1 MSNLFNSKI
10 PLKVQKRNAFSQDFT
25 NSFTTKVGTLTPC
38 FVKQVMPGDKIK
50 LGVNLNVELPPMASA
65 FKGKVSANVE
75 FFFVPWRIV
84 YGGWK
89 NYYLYNGGV
98 ATQYAPA
105 GVPKSVLPCFWHQGG
120 SMTFA
125 KGSLADYLGLRSFK
139 DLTDPGLTE
148 LSMLPFLAYHKIW
161 EDWYRDPQVQKP
173 AFMEAQDVSSTQR
186 QPYNLPYIYLDGTGN
201 SRLFDVVT
209 AKCFD
214 GTLMTSLRQRNYGK
228 DIFTNCYT
236 TPSGG
241 SQPMSVST
249 AGNTFTI
256 SQLRQ
261 ANALQKFAERNQIA
275 GGRYDE
281 VTIANYGVKP
291 ADSALNE
298 ALYLGRLVSS
308 VYNTSVYAT
317 SNDTS
322 SNTDAFNQNPFTN
335 SLGGRGANSS
345 AQGGKSILRDFE
357 AKEFGVVMGIFSLV
371 PHATY
376 KNGIDPIMLL
386 GVSGKGFTDNFPVPS
401 LAGIGNE
408 AIEASMLTGNQENT
422 DIFGYTD
429 RYCWWKYSLDEVHG
443 KLAVPAGE
451 ANSLAFM
458 QLTRMIDPSSKV
470 QQSSAFLEIPTNAM
484 DDVTAVNAAL
494 SEYGCIVD
502 MYFNYTP
509 IRPLPAY
516 SIPSLCDDIDQATIR
531 TIERGGKYL

>member
-25 NSFTTKVGTLTPC
+25 NSLTTKVGTLTPC

-65 FKGKVSANVE
+65 FKGKVSAHIE

-84 YGGWK
+84 YGGWR
-89 NYYLYNGGV
+89 NYYLFNGGL

-105 GVPKSVLPCFWHQGG
+105 GIPKVVLPVLNSPQKRI
-120 SMTFA
+120 TVA
-125 KGSLADYLGLRSFK
+125 KGSLADYLGIRSFK
-139 DLTDPGLTE
+139 DVDDTGLTS
-148 LSMLPFLAYHKIW
+148 LSLLPFLAYHKIW

-173 AFMEAQDVSSTQR
+173 AFMESSRTEEPQKV
-186 QPYNLPYIYLDGTGN
+186 YSLPFHQCYGTNGDHRY
-201 SRLFDVVT
+201 SIDSQM
-209 AKCFD
+209 FD
-214 GTLMTSLRQRNYGK
+214 GTLVTSLRQRNYGK

-236 TPSGG
+236 TPTGG
-241 SQPMSVST
+241 SQPLSVST
-249 AGNTFTI
+249 SGNKFTI

-298 ALYLGRLVSS
+298 ALYLGRLVTS
-308 VYNTSVYAT
+308 VYNTSVYSQT
-317 SNDTS
+317 NTNDAMGDPST
-322 SNTDAFNQNPFTN
+322 NQNPFTN
-335 SLGGRGANSS
+335 SLAGRGANSS
-345 AQGGKSILRDFE
+345 AQGGSLILKDFE

-376 KNGIDPIMLL
+376 KSGIDPIMLL
-386 GVSGKGFTDNFPVPS
+386 GTTDAAFSDNFPIPA

-408 AIEASMLTGNQENT
+408 PIEAYMITGNLQNT
-422 DIFGYTD
+422 DVFGYTD

-443 KLAVPAGE
+443 KLAVPQGE
-451 ANSLAFM
+451 RASLSFM
-458 QLTRMIDPSSKV
+458 QLTRNFDPESKV
-470 QQSSAFLEIPTNAM
+470 QQSSSFLEIPTNAM
-484 DDVTAVNAAL
+484 DEITAVRSSL

-502 MYFNYTP
+502 LFYNYTT

>member
-25 NSFTTKVGTLTPC
+25 NSLTTKVGTLTPC

-50 LGVNLNVELPPMASA
+50 LGVNMNVELPPMASA
-65 FKGKVSANVE
+65 FKGKVSANIE

-89 NYYLYNGGV
+89 NYYLFNGGV

-105 GVPKSVLPCFWHQGG
+105 GVPKSVLPVFWRNGG
-120 SMTFA
+120 AMNFP
-125 KGSLADYLGLRSFK
+125 KGSLADYLGMRSWK
-139 DLTDPGLTE
+139 DTTDPGLTE
-148 LSMLPFLAYHKIW
+148 VSMLPFLAYHKIW

-173 AFMEAQDVSSTQR
+173 AFMEAQEISSTSR
-186 QPYNLPYIYLDGTGN
+186 QPYNLPYIYLNASGN
-201 SRLFDVVT
+201 NQKFDILT

-214 GTLMTSLRQRNYGK
+214 GHLMTDLRQRNYGK

-241 SQPMSVST
+241 SQPMSVVTS
-249 AGNTFTI
+249 GNKFTI

-317 SNDTS
+317 TNDSSSTS
-322 SNTDAFNQNPFTN
+322 SNQNPFTS

-345 AQGGKSILRDFE
+345 AQGGSLVLKDFE

-376 KNGIDPIMLL
+376 KSGIDPIMLL
-386 GVSGKGFTDNFPVPS
+386 GTGATGFTDNFPVPS

-408 AIEASMLTGNQENT
+408 SIPALMVTGNQENT
-422 DIFGYTD
+422 DTFGYTD

-443 KLAVPAGE
+443 KLAVPSGE
-451 ANSLAFM
+451 SGSLAFM
-458 QLTRMIDPSSKV
+458 QLTRDIDATSSV
-470 QQSSAFLEIPTNAM
+470 QQSSAFLEIPTTAM
-484 DDVTAVNAAL
+484 DNVTAVKSSL
-494 SEYGCIVD
+494 SDYGCIVD
-502 MYFNYTP
+502 LFFNYTT

>member
-25 NSFTTKVGTLTPC
+25 NSFTTSVGTLTPC

-84 YGGWK
+84 YGGWR
-89 NYYLYNGGV
+89 NYYLFNGGL

-105 GVPKSVLPCFWHQGG
+105 GIPKVVLPVIKNAQKSLIF
-120 SMTFA
+120 T
-125 KGSLADYLGLRSFK
+125 KGSLGDYLGVRSWK
-139 DLTDPGLTE
+139 DTTDPGLT
-148 LSMLPFLAYHKIW
+148 SVSALPFLAYHKIW

-173 AFMEAQDVSSTQR
+173 AFMESPRNGDQYV
-186 QPYNLPYIYLDGTGN
+186 YNLPFHMCYGTNGDN
-201 SRLFDVVT
+201 AYTSDST
-209 AKCFD
+209 MFD
-214 GTLMTSLRQRNYGK
+214 GTNVLALRQRNYGK

-241 SQPMSVST
+241 SQPLSVST
-249 AGNTFTI
+249 SGNKFTI

-281 VTIANYGVKP
+281 ATIANYGVKP

-298 ALYLGRLVSS
+298 ALYLGRLVTS

-317 SNDTS
+317 TNESTGS
-322 SNTDAFNQNPFTN
+322 NQNPFTS

-345 AQGGKSILRDFE
+345 AQGGKNILSDFE

-376 KNGIDPIMLL
+376 KSGIDPIMFL
-386 GVSGKGFTDNFPVPS
+386 GTNNTGFTDNFPVPC

-408 AIEASMLTGNQENT
+408 AIDALMVTGNQENS

-443 KLAVPAGE
+443 KLAEPSGVDL
-451 ANSLAFM
+451 SLSFM
-458 QLTRMIDPSSKV
+458 QLTRDIDVTSKV
-470 QQSSAFLEIPTNAM
+470 QQSSAFLEIPTTAM
-484 DDVTAVNAAL
+484 DNVTAVKAAL
-494 SEYGCIVD
+494 SNYGCIVD

>member
-84 YGGWK
+84 YGGWR

-105 GVPKSVLPCFWHQGG
+105 GIPKVVLPVLKNPQAPLIF
-120 SMTFA
+120 T
-125 KGSLADYLGLRSFK
+125 KGSLGDYLGLRSFK
-139 DLTDPGLTE
+139 DTTDPGLTE
-148 LSMLPFLAYHKIW
+148 VSILPFLAYHKIW

-173 AFMEAQDVSSTQR
+173 AFMEESRTAAPQKVYS
-186 QPYNLPYIYLDGTGN
+186 LPYHLCYGTNGDQN
-201 SRLFDVVT
+201 YQSDAT
-209 AKCFD
+209 MFD
-214 GTLMTSLRQRNYGK
+214 GTPVLSLRQRNYGK

-241 SQPMSVST
+241 SQPLSVST
-249 AGNTFTI
+249 SGNKFTI

-281 VTIANYGVKP
+281 ATIANYGVKP

-298 ALYLGRLVSS
+298 ALYLGRLVTS

-317 SNDTS
+317 TNES
-322 SNTDAFNQNPFTN
+322 SGTNQNPFTS

-345 AQGGKSILRDFE
+345 AQGGKNILSDFE

-376 KNGIDPIMLL
+376 KSGIDPIMML
-386 GVSGKGFTDNFPVPS
+386 GINKTGFTDNFPVPS

-408 AIEASMLTGNQENT
+408 AIEASMVTGNQENS

-443 KLAVPAGE
+443 KLAEPSGVDL
-451 ANSLAFM
+451 SLSFM
-458 QLTRMIDPSSKV
+458 QLTRDIDVTSKV
-470 QQSSAFLEIPTNAM
+470 QQSSAFLEIPTTAM
-484 DDVTAVNAAL
+484 DNVTAVKSAL
-494 SEYGCIVD
+494 SNYGCIVD

>member
-25 NSFTTKVGTLTPC
+25 NSLTTQVGTLTPC

-50 LGVNLNVELPPMASA
+50 LGVNMNVELPPMASN

-84 YGGWK
+84 YGGWR
-89 NYYLYNGGV
+89 NYYLFNGGLS
-98 ATQYAPA
+98 TQYAPA
-105 GVPKSVLPCFWHQGG
+105 GIPKVVLPVIQNVQSPLIF
-120 SMTFA
+120 T
-125 KGSLADYLGLRSFK
+125 KGSLGDYLGVRSWK
-139 DLTDPGLTE
+139 DTTDPGLT
-148 LSMLPFLAYHKIW
+148 SVSVLPFLAYHKIW

-173 AFMEAQDVSSTQR
+173 AFMEASRTEEPQKIYSLPFHQCYGTNGDNNYPSNSTM
-186 QPYNLPYIYLDGTGN
+186 
-201 SRLFDVVT
+201 
-209 AKCFD
+209 FD
-214 GTLMTSLRQRNYGK
+214 GTPVTSLRQRNYGK

-249 AGNTFTI
+249 SGNKFTI

-317 SNDTS
+317 TNDAS
-322 SNTDAFNQNPFTN
+322 GNNQNPFTS
-335 SLGGRGANSS
+335 SLGGRGASSS
-345 AQGGKSILRDFE
+345 AQGGSLILKDFE
-357 AKEFGVVMGIFSLV
+357 ATEFGVVMGIFSLV

-376 KNGIDPIMLL
+376 KSGIDPIMFL
-386 GVSGKGFTDNFPVPS
+386 GVNKTGFSDNFPIPS

-408 AIEASMLTGNQENT
+408 PIDSLMLTGNQDNA

-443 KLAVPAGE
+443 KLAEPSGVDL
-451 ANSLAFM
+451 SLSFM
-458 QLTRMIDPSSKV
+458 QLTRDIDVTSKV
-470 QQSSAFLEIPTNAM
+470 QQSSAFLEIPTTAM
-484 DDVTAVNAAL
+484 DNVTAVKSAL
-494 SEYGCIVD
+494 SQYGCIVD
-502 MYFNYTP
+502 LFYNYTT

>member
-25 NSFTTKVGTLTPC
+25 NSLTTKVGTLTPC

-50 LGVNLNVELPPMASA
+50 LGVNLNVELPPMASN

-89 NYYLYNGGV
+89 NFYLFNGGL

-105 GVPKSVLPCFWHQGG
+105 GIPKVVLPVLNSPQK
-120 SMTFA
+120 TLTIA
-125 KGSLADYLGLRSFK
+125 KGSLADYLGIRSFK
-139 DLTDPGLTE
+139 DLTDAGLT
-148 LSMLPFLAYHKIW
+148 SISILPFLAYHKIW

-173 AFMEAQDVSSTQR
+173 AFMEMQAMAGTKEA
-186 QPYNLPYIYLDGTGN
+186 YNLPYHVCYGTNGDQN
-201 SRLFDVVT
+201 YSID
-209 AKCFD
+209 AKMFD
-214 GTLMTSLRQRNYGK
+214 GTPVTSLRQRNYGK

-241 SQPMSVST
+241 SQPMSIST
-249 AGNTFTI
+249 SGNKFTI

-298 ALYLGRLVSS
+298 ALYLGRLVTS
-308 VYNTSVYAT
+308 VYNTSVYSQGNLNDASGDT
-317 SNDTS
+317 SN
-322 SNTDAFNQNPFTN
+322 NQNPFTN
-335 SLGGRGANSS
+335 SLAGRGASSS
-345 AQGGKSILRDFE
+345 AQGGSLILKDFE

-376 KNGIDPIMLL
+376 KSGIDPIMLL
-386 GVSGKGFTDNFPVPS
+386 GTSNTAFSDNFPIPS

-408 AIEASMLTGNQENT
+408 PIDAYMITGNVQNT
-422 DIFGYTD
+422 DVFGYTD

-443 KLAVPAGE
+443 KLAVPQGE
-451 ANSLAFM
+451 DASLSFM
-458 QLTRMIDPSSKV
+458 QLTRNIDPSSKV
-470 QQSSAFLEIPTNAM
+470 QQSSSFLEIPTTAM
-484 DDVTAVNAAL
+484 DEVTAVRSSL
-494 SEYGCIVD
+494 SKYGCIVD
-502 MYFNYTP
+502 LFFNYTT